1 MLIYAYI
8 SIGNFVDLVNKKFY
22 DGMSMQKIEDLTVQ
36 TGKPGAEEGY
46 IDPKTKEVRTIPLE
60 LFYKQDK
67 EPTYG
72 ITSDDDNR
80 ATQAMALPF
89 QGTFLFMYMY

>member
-1 MLIYAYI
+1 M
-8 SIGNFVDLVNKKFY
+8 DLVNKKFY

-46 IDPKTKEVRTIPLE
+46 IDPKTKEVRRIPLE

-89 QGTFLFMYMY
+89 QGTFIVMYTL